1 MQANTGE
8 EQGPQDSIGP
18 SDQGRWPSAADQA
31 LDETFSKRDD
41 GNANAKASFY
51 KPDPGSNFWSL
62 SNSP

>member
-8 EQGPQDSIGP
+8 EQGPQDSIRP
-18 SDQGRWPSAADQA
+18 SDQGRWPSPDQN